1 MLRRIVVG
9 ASLATAGWA
18 TYFGARRWSASWGVD
33 AEEQTR
39 PLPGDDVV
47 ADGETLLTRGITID
61 APPEA
66 VWPWLVQMGFGRA
79 GWYSYD
85 RLDMKGR
92 SAGSIVPELQSL
104 SIGDVLPTHPG
115 GGFEVR
121 MLEPDRTLVVYLDT
135 KIVESWKT
143 KPADS
148 ISPTGTPGLAMSG
161 GFMDAAS
168 PTDFTVSWAWVLE
181 PAGLGRTRLVE
192 RVRGRFGP
200 GDGRSKA
207 LMPVFGFGV
216 FVMLRR
222 QLLGIRDRVERA
234 EPWRPKTRPGAAS
247 EATQPPIETT
257 GPEDGRAPQPV
268 VATTG

>member
-1 MLRRIVVG
+1 MLKRIVVG
-9 ASLATAGWA
+9 ASLATASWVA
-18 TYFGARRWSASWGVD
+18 YFQARRWWATWGVE
-33 AEEQTR
+33 AGEQTR
-39 PLPGDDVV
+39 ALPGDEVV
-47 ADGETLLTRGITID
+47 ADGETLLTRGITIE

-92 SAGSIVPELQSL
+92 SADAIVPELQSL
-104 SIGDVLPTHPG
+104 ALGDVIATHPD

-121 MLEPDRTLVVYLDT
+121 ELQPGRALVVYLDT
-135 KIVESWKT
+135 KMVEGWKT
-143 KPADS
+143 KPAAS
-148 ISPTGTPGLAMSG
+148 ISRTETPGLAMSG

-181 PAGLGRTRLVE
+181 PGGPARTRLIE

-200 GDGRSKA
+200 GDSKSRA

-234 EPWRPKTRPGAAS
+234 ETKRVTVESKPEPTSPAIPPEKNGKKDVQAPATVIAA
-247 EATQPPIETT
+247 A
-257 GPEDGRAPQPV
+257 G
-268 VATTG
+268 